1 MVVTGAEKLPEPL
14 RQEFEERI
22 GVKVYEGYG
31 MTEGSPVIAV
41 NRPGAERAGTVGRI
55 VRGLEVRTVEEE
67 TRKVLSKGE
76 SGILEFRGP
85 NIFPGYLGRPDL
97 TEKVLLDGWYHSAD
111 YGRIDED
118 GFLTIE
124 GRRARFSKIGGEMV
138 PHGLVEEH
146 LLGWLKEKG
155 VWHEGLQELMVTAVE
170 DEKKGE
176 SLVVLHSCEIE
187 AAEAEKA
194 LRDVGVPNLWIP
206 KKFIRVKAVPILAS
220 GKLDLAAAQ
229 KMVGG

>member
-1 MVVTGAEKLPEPL
+1 
-14 RQEFEERI
+14 
-22 GVKVYEGYG
+22 
-31 MTEGSPVIAV
+31 
-41 NRPGAERAGTVGRI
+41 
-55 VRGLEVRTVEEE
+55 
-67 TRKVLSKGE
+67 
-76 SGILEFRGP
+76 
-85 NIFPGYLGRPDL
+85 
-97 TEKVLLDGWYHSAD
+97 
-111 YGRIDED
+111 
-118 GFLTIE
+118 
-124 GRRARFSKIGGEMV
+124 MV